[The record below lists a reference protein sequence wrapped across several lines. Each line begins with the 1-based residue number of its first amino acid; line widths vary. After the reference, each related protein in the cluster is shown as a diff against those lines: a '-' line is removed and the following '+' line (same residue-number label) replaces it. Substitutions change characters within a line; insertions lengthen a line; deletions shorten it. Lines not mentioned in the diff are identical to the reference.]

1 MSSIT
6 PSDRSKQTDE
16 LRNQREEYQGREA
29 EEVKKHKREMRRL
42 NQKHDQEVENLKKNY
57 EGQMQNLRERSSEQ
71 LSEKDQQNIA
81 KVDELRSL
89 YTESLKKRNDETQN
103 KRDAEKEAIQGQIA
117 KQRQIN
123 DQQRAMLKQNFDN
136 TISEKSREFEGYSAH
151 ARNELQEGLDR
162 RTDQLTKKHQTE
174 VKAISQD
181 RDTQLAQSERNMKE
195 TRSVYENKLKDQDL
209 QHNLEMDRTESNW
222 KNTYTSKEREL
233 NELVTGRGA
242 ELNFAR
248 EKMQNHY
255 NKALEKKMDEIE
267 GARLTL
273 KEQAVARIDRDV
285 RSAESENHRIKNDH
299 LVEVMTTKRLRDL
312 EKNHVVM
319 DYEDRMEKL
328 TKSKDGLIEKSK
340 EVNRDRITEAVR
352 KNEAVLSEATRRSK
366 TDQLMSNERHKEDR
380 DRLEIE
386 HRSKVR
392 HISDRTDD
400 RVDKLMKT
408 TNESQRVQLRQ
419 HSDNINALKNSYQG
433 ELSNQ
438 REAQMEQLKDTY
450 IRMED
455 RLRNSEEKHTK
466 RLEETVGNYESK
478 ISQMQEQFKKDLQRQ
493 SETYEGRMNSQ
504 KKRMEQ
510 DSKTHEMK
518 IDGKVSQLQDQHE
531 KEVDRL
537 ERRHQEQMASL
548 AQKLNYY
555 RKNT

>member
-57 EGQMQNLRERSSEQ
+57 ESQLQGLRERSSEQ

-89 YTESLKKRNDETQN
+89 YAESLKKRNDETQN
-103 KRDAEKEAIQGQIA
+103 KRDAEKEAIQGQLA
-117 KQRQIN
+117 KQKQIN
-123 DQQRAMLKQNFDN
+123 DQQRALLKQNFDDSL
-136 TISEKSREFEGYSAH
+136 TEKTRQFQGYSEH
-151 ARNELQEGLDR
+151 ARGELQEGLQR

-181 RDTQLAQSERNMKE
+181 RDTRLAQSERNMKE
-195 TRSVYENKLKDQDL
+195 TRSVYENRLKDQEL
-209 QHNLEMDRTESNW
+209 QHDLEMKRVDGNW
-222 KNTYTSKEREL
+222 QNAYTSKENEL

-248 EKMQNHY
+248 EKMQSHY
-255 NKALEKKMDEIE
+255 NKALEKKMGEMED
-267 GARLTL
+267 ARITL
-273 KEQAVARIDRDV
+273 KKQAVDRIDRDV
-285 RSAESENHRIKNDH
+285 RSAENENQRIKGDH

-312 EKNHVVM
+312 EKDHLIMN
-319 DYEDRMEKL
+319 YEDRMEKL
-328 TKSKDGLIEKSK
+328 SKSKDGLIEKSK
-340 EVNRDRITEAVR
+340 EVNQSRISDAGR
-352 KNEAVLSEATRRSK
+352 KNEAVLSEATRRFK
-366 TDQLMSNERHKEDR
+366 TDQLITNERHKEDR

-386 HRSKVR
+386 HRSKLR
-392 HISDRTDD
+392 HIADRTDD
-400 RVDKLMKT
+400 RVDKLMKST
-408 TNESQRVQLRQ
+408 SESQKVQLRQ
-419 HSDNINALKNSYQG
+419 HSENINALKNSYQG

-438 REAQMEQLKDTY
+438 REVQMEQLKDTY
-450 IRMED
+450 LRMDD

-466 RLEETVGNYESK
+466 RLEETVNNYEAK
-478 ISQMQEQFKKDLQRQ
+478 ISQMQQQFQKDLQRQ
-493 SETYEGRMNSQ
+493 SETYEGRLASQ
-504 KKRMEQ
+504 KKKMDQEQ
-510 DSKTHEMK
+510 KSHEMK
-518 IDGKVSQLQDQHE
+518 IDGKVTQLQDQHE